1 MTVGVAVL
9 MAFPI
14 LRLLYMDQQF
24 ENYLAKI
31 KAARDRAHEDDSKE
45 ILDKCKQMWD
55 KLLLVSE
62 KNRSSIKYDFAA
74 VLAVLIIGLLTMFEF
89 TENPMP
95 HWIRSSIYLI
105 LGVSIGTL
113 LKTFMCAFSQL
124 NKTKRD
130 VNMLIFEI

>member
-24 ENYLAKI
+24 ENYLVKI
-31 KAARDRAHEDDSKE
+31 KAARDRAHKDDPKE

-74 VLAVLIIGLLTMFEF
+74 VLAVQ
-89 TENPMP
+89 
-95 HWIRSSIYLI
+95 IR
-105 LGVSIGTL
+105 
-113 LKTFMCAFSQL
+113 
-124 NKTKRD
+124 D
-130 VNMLIFEI
+130 